1 MDGKQVPRR
10 DEPPLG
16 LLARG
21 YIGLGLSLGGLA
33 YGGEVGRGLA
43 MVGTAITV
51 SGGAEQV
58 NVPDVTGKQLNEAR
72 TILTDA
78 GFRVETRDKSDDGAR
93 QGQVLEQLPKAGDK
107 AGKNSVVTLTVS
119 SGREQVVVP
128 SLFNV
133 PESEAA
139 SELRG
144 IGFQVERTT
153 STDASDSSTPMSHRT
168 ASTRLTRSGARPR
181 SRADSPIAER
191 TRLYARQNTASQVV
205 LASSTRILTT
215 LDQRRAEFKSNPA
228 ALRQFVTSE
237 FNTLFDGDYAAR
249 LVLGV
254 HGRGASDADVKLF
267 GQALTERLLSAYG
280 ARLADFNARLKVRV
294 KSEAPLPG
302 GRGVKVDTEFVQAD
316 QTVTP
321 ITFYARNVG
330 GQWKVFDVLPEGVSF
345 VQTFKTQFDT
355 PLRQKSIA
363 QVAADLKS
371 GKLQVNGSGSGN

>member
-1 MDGKQVPRR
+1 MKNPIKPSFLSVV
-10 DEPPLG
+10 LSAA
-16 LLARG
+16 LLA
-21 YIGLGLSLGGLA
+21 SA
-33 YGGEVGRGLA
+33 PVVA
-43 MVGTAITV
+43 SAQTA
-51 SGGAEQV
+51 A
-58 NVPDVTGKQLNEAR
+58 P
-72 TILTDA
+72 
-78 GFRVETRDKSDDGAR
+78 
-93 QGQVLEQLPKAGDK
+93 
-107 AGKNSVVTLTVS
+107 
-119 SGREQVVVP
+119 
-128 SLFNV
+128 
-133 PESEAA
+133 AA
-139 SELRG
+139 
-144 IGFQVERTT
+144 
-153 STDASDSSTPMSHRT
+153 
-168 ASTRLTRSGARPR
+168 
-181 SRADSPIAER
+181 
-191 TRLYARQNTASQVV
+191 ARQNTASQVV

-371 GKLQVNGSGSGN
+371 GRLQVNGSAGGN

>member
-1 MDGKQVPRR
+1 MKTLMKPSLLSVV
-10 DEPPLG
+10 LSAA
-16 LLARG
+16 LLA
-21 YIGLGLSLGGLA
+21 SA
-33 YGGEVGRGLA
+33 PVA
-43 MVGTAITV
+43 VFAQAAAPATAT
-51 SGGAEQV
+51 
-58 NVPDVTGKQLNEAR
+58 KQ
-72 TILTDA
+72 
-78 GFRVETRDKSDDGAR
+78 
-93 QGQVLEQLPKAGDK
+93 
-107 AGKNSVVTLTVS
+107 
-119 SGREQVVVP
+119 
-128 SLFNV
+128 
-133 PESEAA
+133 A
-139 SELRG
+139 S
-144 IGFQVERTT
+144 
-153 STDASDSSTPMSHRT
+153 
-168 ASTRLTRSGARPR
+168 
-181 SRADSPIAER
+181 
-191 TRLYARQNTASQVV
+191 ASQVV

-228 ALRQFVTSE
+228 ALRQFVTTE

-294 KSEAPLPG
+294 KSESPLPG

-363 QVAADLKS
+363 QVAADLKA
-371 GKLQVNGSGSGN
+371 GRLQVNGSAGGN

>member
-1 MDGKQVPRR
+1 MKTLIKPSLLSVV
-10 DEPPLG
+10 LSAA
-16 LLARG
+16 LLA
-21 YIGLGLSLGGLA
+21 SA
-33 YGGEVGRGLA
+33 
-43 MVGTAITV
+43 
-51 SGGAEQV
+51 
-58 NVPDVTGKQLNEAR
+58 P
-72 TILTDA
+72 
-78 GFRVETRDKSDDGAR
+78 
-93 QGQVLEQLPKAGDK
+93 
-107 AGKNSVVTLTVS
+107 
-119 SGREQVVVP
+119 VVV
-128 SLFNV
+128 FAQ
-133 PESEAA
+133 AA
-139 SELRG
+139 
-144 IGFQVERTT
+144 
-153 STDASDSSTPMSHRT
+153 APAAT
-168 ASTRLTRSGARPR
+168 AK
-181 SRADSPIAER
+181 
-191 TRLYARQNTASQVV
+191 QNSASQVV

-228 ALRQFVTSE
+228 ALRQFVTTE

-294 KSEAPLPG
+294 KSETPLPG

-371 GKLQVNGSGSGN
+371 GKLQVNGSAGGN

>member
-1 MDGKQVPRR
+1 MKTLKPSLLSVV
-10 DEPPLG
+10 LSAA
-16 LLARG
+16 LLA
-21 YIGLGLSLGGLA
+21 SA
-33 YGGEVGRGLA
+33 
-43 MVGTAITV
+43 
-51 SGGAEQV
+51 
-58 NVPDVTGKQLNEAR
+58 P
-72 TILTDA
+72 
-78 GFRVETRDKSDDGAR
+78 
-93 QGQVLEQLPKAGDK
+93 
-107 AGKNSVVTLTVS
+107 
-119 SGREQVVVP
+119 VVV
-128 SLFNV
+128 FAQ
-133 PESEAA
+133 AA
-139 SELRG
+139 
-144 IGFQVERTT
+144 
-153 STDASDSSTPMSHRT
+153 AP
-168 ASTRLTRSGARPR
+168 AA
-181 SRADSPIAER
+181 AAK
-191 TRLYARQNTASQVV
+191 QNTASQVV

-228 ALRQFVTSE
+228 ALRQFVTTE

-294 KSEAPLPG
+294 KSETPLPG

-371 GKLQVNGSGSGN
+371 GKLQVNGSAGGN

>member
-1 MDGKQVPRR
+1 MKTLIKPSLLSVV
-10 DEPPLG
+10 LSAA
-16 LLARG
+16 LLA
-21 YIGLGLSLGGLA
+21 SA
-33 YGGEVGRGLA
+33 
-43 MVGTAITV
+43 
-51 SGGAEQV
+51 
-58 NVPDVTGKQLNEAR
+58 P
-72 TILTDA
+72 
-78 GFRVETRDKSDDGAR
+78 
-93 QGQVLEQLPKAGDK
+93 
-107 AGKNSVVTLTVS
+107 
-119 SGREQVVVP
+119 VVV
-128 SLFNV
+128 FAQ
-133 PESEAA
+133 AA
-139 SELRG
+139 
-144 IGFQVERTT
+144 
-153 STDASDSSTPMSHRT
+153 AP
-168 ASTRLTRSGARPR
+168 AA
-181 SRADSPIAER
+181 AAK
-191 TRLYARQNTASQVV
+191 QNSASQVV

-228 ALRQFVTSE
+228 ALRQFVTTE

-294 KSEAPLPG
+294 KSETPLPG

-371 GKLQVNGSGSGN
+371 GKLQVNGSGNGN

>member
-1 MDGKQVPRR
+1 MKTLMKPS
-10 DEPPLG
+10 
-16 LLARG
+16 LL
-21 YIGLGLSLGGLA
+21 
-33 YGGEVGRGLA
+33 
-43 MVGTAITV
+43 
-51 SGGAEQV
+51 
-58 NVPDVTGKQLNEAR
+58 
-72 TILTDA
+72 
-78 GFRVETRDKSDDGAR
+78 
-93 QGQVLEQLPKAGDK
+93 
-107 AGKNSVVTLTVS
+107 SVVLSAALLVS
-119 SGREQVVVP
+119 APVAVFAQ
-128 SLFNV
+128 
-133 PESEAA
+133 AA
-139 SELRG
+139 APATATK
-144 IGFQVERTT
+144 Q
-153 STDASDSSTPMSHRT
+153 AS
-168 ASTRLTRSGARPR
+168 
-181 SRADSPIAER
+181 
-191 TRLYARQNTASQVV
+191 ASQVV

-228 ALRQFVTSE
+228 ALRQFVTTE

-294 KSEAPLPG
+294 KSESPLPG

-363 QVAADLKS
+363 QVAADLKA
-371 GKLQVNGSGSGN
+371 GRLQVNGNASGN